1 MKIVE
6 GIKKVIRQESL
17 TEIEMNDCVNQII
30 RGEATSSQIGS
41 FLTGITIKGEDTEE
55 VVGCVK
61 ALRNEMDS
69 VDYESEFL
77 IDVCGTGGD
86 GFNTFNVSTAV
97 SFVIAALGGKVAK
110 HGNRS
115 ISSKCGSFDV
125 IEELGIDI
133 SMSKENINECLEKY
147 NLAFLFAP
155 RFHKAM
161 KNVASERKEIGIRTL
176 FNQVGPLINPVNL
189 RYQLMGVSRKE
200 SQKVA
205 CEVMRSIGLKR
216 GVVVC
221 AENGLDEVSISCNTN
236 ICELKNGEILEYT
249 IAPEDFGIQKS
260 KIEDIAGGDKVQ
272 NASLIKAVLNGEKG
286 AKRDVVVLNSA
297 VAIYVLGICE
307 NIKEGIKIAE
317 KCIDDGRA
325 YRKLEELVEFSKN
338 IV

>member
-17 TEIEMNDCVNQII
+17 TEAEMNDCVNQII
-30 RGEATSSQIGS
+30 RGEATSSQIGA
-41 FLTGITIKGEDTEE
+41 FLTGITINGEDTKE
-55 VVGCVK
+55 VIGCVK
-61 ALRNEMDS
+61 ALRSEMDN

-133 SMSKENINECLEKY
+133 SMSKENINECLEKH

-176 FNQVGPLINPVNL
+176 FNQVGPLINPANL
-189 RYQLMGVSRKE
+189 SYQLMGVSRKE

-205 CEVMRSIGLKR
+205 CEVMKSIGIKR
-216 GVVVC
+216 GIVVC
-221 AENGLDEVSISCNTN
+221 AENGLDEVSISCDTN

-249 IAPEDFGIQKS
+249 ISPEDFGIQKY

-272 NASLIKAVLNGEKG
+272 NASLIRAVLTGEKG

-297 VAIYVLGICE
+297 VAIYVLGISK
-307 NIKEGIKIAE
+307 NIEEGIKIAE
-317 KCIDDGRA
+317 KCIDEGKA
-325 YRKLEELVEFSKN
+325 YEKLEELVEFSKS
-338 IV
+338 IL